1 MFANAIFLLA
11 LIGGPVLLGGAMAF
25 VLRRQ
30 RKLSVADRALLLDTA
45 DMDYVDQEEDDCPV
59 RVDQERRRKVA

>member
-11 LIGGPVLLGGAMAF
+11 IIGGPVLLGGAVAF

-30 RKLSVADRALLLDTA
+30 SKLSVADRAMLLDTA
-45 DMDYVDQEEDDCPV
+45 DTDYVDQEEDGCPV
-59 RVDQERRRKVA
+59 RVDQERRRKAA